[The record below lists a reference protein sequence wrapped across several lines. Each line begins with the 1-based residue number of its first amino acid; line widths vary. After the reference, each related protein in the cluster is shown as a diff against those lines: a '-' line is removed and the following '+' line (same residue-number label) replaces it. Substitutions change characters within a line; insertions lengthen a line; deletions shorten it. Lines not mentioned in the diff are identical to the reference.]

1 MDKQSLKVNN
11 SIIRISG
18 IFESDLNSTSERK
31 FKEAGYID
39 ETINDQQFHKNYW
52 YPEFR
57 DIFFRKE
64 NKETAARILVKSCN
78 EKVTFLRRNHE
89 KEVVKKTQTT
99 INSKEV
105 YLFPNGLHFFSIS
118 FDTTGLSLVDISDLT
133 FSIRNFTAELEG
145 YKESEWVKWVENE
158 VIAGIK
164 IYSTWDQKT
173 IPVDEYSGS
182 KFKLYSV
189 VDLEPNDSINQQV
202 IDELLYDIGCVAK
215 IGSAGGKEYFSPSES
230 YYNLLLKDK
239 ISAFNNYA
247 MLPLFDTFTTVGFG
261 ILSNDFSHI
270 TYNETY
276 CRIYLFNLFIKS
288 NLYRYPRDRRLDSVK
303 TRNQFE
309 KFLNNYNISTIS
321 YNFLPNLIFEKHRKS
336 MLVEEELAK
345 FEERRNRMSQ
355 IIQEDQQKRMNTLIG
370 IVGLFTSIGSVDPA
384 IALLENAR
392 ETIALQ
398 MAPFYTLVILLLIII
413 AIPVLSY
420 LFPEKKKQLTKK
432 WKQRGNSK

>member
-39 ETINDQQFHKNYW
+39 ETIKDQQFHKNYW

-118 FDTTGLSLVDISDLT
+118 FDTSGLSLVDISDLT

-276 CRIYLFNLFIKS
+276 FRIYLFNLFIKY
-288 NLYRYPRDRRLDSVK
+288 NLYRYNSDMRLDSVK

-345 FEERRNRMSQ
+345 FEERINRISQ
-355 IIQEDQQKRMNTLIG
+355 SIQEDQQNRMNTLIG

>member
-78 EKVTFLRRNHE
+78 EKVTFLRRNQE

-118 FDTTGLSLVDISDLT
+118 FDTSGLSLVDISDLT

-276 CRIYLFNLFIKS
+276 FRIYLFNLFIKY
-288 NLYRYPRDRRLDSVK
+288 NLYRYNSDMRLDSVK

-345 FEERRNRMSQ
+345 FEERINRISQ
-355 IIQEDQQKRMNTLIG
+355 SIQEDQQNRMNTLIG

>member
-18 IFESDLNSTSERK
+18 IFESDLNSVTDRK

-276 CRIYLFNLFIKS
+276 FRIYLFNLFIKY
-288 NLYRYPRDRRLDSVK
+288 NLYRYNSDMRLESVK

-345 FEERRNRMSQ
+345 FEERINRISQ
-355 IIQEDQQKRMNTLIG
+355 SIQEDQQNRMNTLIG

-432 WKQRGNSK
+432 WRQKKISK

>member
-18 IFESDLNSTSERK
+18 IFESDLNSATDRK

-39 ETINDQQFHKNYW
+39 ETIKDQQFHKNYW

-118 FDTTGLSLVDISDLT
+118 FDTSGLSLVDISDLT

-276 CRIYLFNLFIKS
+276 FRIYLFNLFIKY
-288 NLYRYPRDRRLDSVK
+288 NLYRYNSDMRLDSVK

-345 FEERRNRMSQ
+345 FEERINRISQ
-355 IIQEDQQKRMNTLIG
+355 SIQEDQQNRMNTLIG